1 MKIENG
7 CLLSIGADD
16 IQDGNFIVPE
26 EVIEISSG
34 VFRGY
39 TNLTSITLPAGLTTI
54 GRSAFW
60 NCSGLTTINLPAG
73 VTSLG
78 DDAFRYCSGLTT
90 INLPAGLTTI
100 GRSAFL
106 GCSGLTTITL
116 PAGLTS
122 IGGAAF
128 YGCSSLTTIALP
140 AGLTMLGYA
149 AFSGCSGLT
158 AINLPAGITT
168 LGVWGFYGCSSLTAI
183 TLPAGL
189 TILDDYAFYGCSG
202 LTTITL
208 PPGIKFNSSAFAGCD
223 HLEMIIIDS
232 DDPMQIEAIKAQLP
246 PGLKDKVI
254 AKSEHSRQQRRDEDS
269 RDDVSPC
276 DISLQ
281 HSNAS
286 VLLKVLSGFM
296 AALGAT
302 ALVLALAF
310 SWTPAV
316 AAASVVT
323 GVSLLAGS
331 YGLFKYA
338 NNPLAVPV
346 VEEQAALSI

>member
-7 CLLSIGADD
+7 RLLSIDADD

-26 EVIEISSG
+26 EVTEISSD

-54 GRSAFW
+54 GDRAFSG
-60 NCSGLTTINLPAG
+60 CSGLTAIT
-73 VTSLG
+73 
-78 DDAFRYCSGLTT
+78 
-90 INLPAGLTTI
+90 LPAGLTTL
-100 GRSAFL
+100 GNYAFW

-116 PAGLTS
+116 PAGLTTIS
-122 IGGAAF
+122 RLAF
-128 YGCSSLTTIALP
+128 SGCSGLTSINLP
-140 AGLTMLGYA
+140 AGLTALGNYA
-149 AFSGCSGLT
+149 FWGCSGLT
-158 AINLPAGITT
+158 AINLPAGLTSLGDYAFWNCSGLTT
-168 LGVWGFYGCSSLTAI
+168 I
-183 TLPAGL
+183 ILPAGL
-189 TILDDYAFYGCSG
+189 TTLGEGAFEGCNS

-208 PPGIKFNSSAFAGCD
+208 PPEIKIDSTAFNGCD

-232 DDPMQIEAIKAQLP
+232 DDPTLIEAIKAQLP
-246 PGLKDKVI
+246 PGLKEKVI
-254 AKSEHSRQQRRDEDS
+254 SKSEHSRQQRRDEDS
-269 RDDVSPC
+269 RDEVSPC

-296 AALGAT
+296 SALGAT
-302 ALVLALAF
+302 ALVMALAV

-316 AAASVVT
+316 AAASVVA
-323 GVSLLAGS
+323 GVALLAGS

-338 NNPLAVPV
+338 NNPLAVTV
-346 VEEQAALSI
+346 VEEQVALSI

>member
-7 CLLSIGADD
+7 RLLSIDAYD
-16 IQDGNFIVPE
+16 IQDGNLIVPE
-26 EVIEISSG
+26 GVIETSLF

-39 TNLTSITLPAGLTTI
+39 TNLTSITLPAGITTL
-54 GRSAFW
+54 GNYAFW
-60 NCSGLTTINLPAG
+60 
-73 VTSLG
+73 
-78 DDAFRYCSGLTT
+78 
-90 INLPAGLTTI
+90 
-100 GRSAFL
+100 

-116 PAGLTS
+116 PAGLTTIS
-122 IGGAAF
+122 RRAF
-128 YGCSSLTTIALP
+128 SGCSSLTT
-140 AGLTMLGYA
+140 
-149 AFSGCSGLT
+149 
-158 AINLPAGITT
+158 
-168 LGVWGFYGCSSLTAI
+168 I

-189 TILDDYAFYGCSG
+189 TILDDYAFEGCSS

-208 PPGIKFNSSAFAGCD
+208 PPGIKINSTAFNGCD
-223 HLEMIIIDS
+223 HLEMIVIDS
-232 DDPMQIEAIKAQLP
+232 DDPTQIEAIKAQLP
-246 PGLKDKVI
+246 LALKEKVI
-254 AKSEHSRQQRRDEDS
+254 AKSEHNRQQRRDEDS
-269 RDDVSPC
+269 RDEVSPC

-296 AALGAT
+296 SALGAT
-302 ALVLALAF
+302 ALVMALAV

-316 AAASVVT
+316 AVASVVA
-323 GVSLLAGS
+323 GVALLAGS

>member
-7 CLLSIGADD
+7 RLLSIDADD
-16 IQDGNFIVPE
+16 IQDGNLIVPE
-26 EVIEISSG
+26 EVTEISSD

-39 TNLTSITLPAGLTTI
+39 TNLISIA
-54 GRSAFW
+54 
-60 NCSGLTTINLPAG
+60 
-73 VTSLG
+73 
-78 DDAFRYCSGLTT
+78 
-90 INLPAGLTTI
+90 LPAGLTTI

-116 PAGLTS
+116 PAGVAT
-122 IGGAAF
+122 IGNYAF
-128 YGCSSLTTIALP
+128 SGCSSLTTIALP
-140 AGLTMLGYA
+140 AGLTTISPF
-149 AFSGCSGLT
+149 AFSGCSDLT
-158 AINLPAGITT
+158 T
-168 LGVWGFYGCSSLTAI
+168 I

-189 TILDDYAFYGCSG
+189 TTISHSAFSGCSDLTTITLPAGLTSLDYHAFFNCSDLTTIILQAGLTALGEGAFFGCSG
-202 LTTITL
+202 LTTTPL
-208 PPGIKFNSSAFAGCD
+208 PPEIKINWTAFDCCD
-223 HLEMIIIDS
+223 HLEMIVIDS
-232 DDPMQIEAIKAQLP
+232 DDPTQIEDIKAQLP
-246 PGLKDKVI
+246 PGLKEKVI
-254 AKSEHSRQQRRDEDS
+254 SKSEHSRQQRRDEDS

-296 AALGAT
+296 SALGAT
-302 ALVLALAF
+302 ALVLALAV
-310 SWTPAV
+310 SWTPTV
-316 AAASVVT
+316 AAASVVA
-323 GVSLLAGS
+323 GVALLAGS